1 LSVYTLYFICN
12 DYTFSHSNKRDDYG
26 YSPSLLVDATIGFTQ
41 ASFPVREDDRQVDV
55 CVEISDLQAAT
66 EVSLTVSLDGA
77 SSGKAGRK
85 ICNGLCVVLTT
96 STVDNSAVK
105 CVEVA

>member
-1 LSVYTLYFICN
+1 MNI
-12 DYTFSHSNKRDDYG
+12 
-26 YSPSLLVDATIGFTQ
+26 
-41 ASFPVREDDRQVDV
+41 

-85 ICNGLCVVLTT
+85 SCDALCVI
-96 STVDNSAVK
+96 
-105 CVEVA
+105 

>member
-1 LSVYTLYFICN
+1 MTITL
-12 DYTFSHSNKRDDYG
+12 FSHSRKIDDCSYC
-26 YSPSLLVDATIGFTQ
+26 SSLLAAATIGFTQ
-41 ASFPVREDDRQVDV
+41 TIFPVREDDGQVNI

-85 ICNGLCVVLTT
+85 ICDGLCVVLTA
-96 STVDNSAVK
+96 STVINSALK
-105 CVEVA
+105 CVELT

>member
-1 LSVYTLYFICN
+1 MDI
-12 DYTFSHSNKRDDYG
+12 
-26 YSPSLLVDATIGFTQ
+26 
-41 ASFPVREDDRQVDV
+41 

-85 ICNGLCVVLTT
+85 ICDGLCVYSKGVGR
-96 STVDNSAVK
+96 SPG
-105 CVEVA
+105 VERPYIEAA